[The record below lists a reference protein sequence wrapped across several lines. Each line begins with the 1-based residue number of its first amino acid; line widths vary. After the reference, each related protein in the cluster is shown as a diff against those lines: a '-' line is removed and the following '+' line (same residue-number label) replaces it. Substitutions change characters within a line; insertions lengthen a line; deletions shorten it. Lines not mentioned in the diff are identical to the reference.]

1 MNSVLFGM
9 SKKVLL
15 ALALMGL
22 AACSSGNKE
31 EQLASRMLGDARF
44 ALRHGHY
51 DEARDSILSMRRQHP
66 TALQARRQAILLL
79 DSIEMAA
86 AADSLKQAEG
96 PEWERLD
103 MKVKF
108 FERKLQEDAK
118 KN

>member
-1 MNSVLFGM
+1 M

-22 AACSSGNKE
+22 TACSSGNKE

-51 DEARDSILSMRRQHP
+51 DEARDSILSMRRLHP

>member
-1 MNSVLFGM
+1 MIK
-9 SKKVLL
+9 SKVILPLILL
-15 ALALMGL
+15 SLM
-22 AACSSGNKE
+22 ACGTGNKE
-31 EQLASRMLGDARF
+31 EQKAMRMLGDARF
-44 ALRHGHY
+44 ALRHQHY

-108 FERKLQEDAK
+108 FERKLQEDLK
-118 KN
+118 K

>member
-1 MNSVLFGM
+1 M

-51 DEARDSILSMRRQHP
+51 DEARDSILSMRRHCSTASRWRLLP
-66 TALQARRQAILLL
+66 TASSKPR
-79 DSIEMAA
+79 DPNGS
-86 AADSLKQAEG
+86 D
-96 PEWERLD
+96 WT
-103 MKVKF
+103 
-108 FERKLQEDAK
+108 
-118 KN
+118 